1 MAACRF
7 GGDREIEDYYEL
19 YIGMDFYKKYGSSD
33 EIRREELIKKIE
45 ATVKGLTLEEL
56 EALHYDMMTKNYGDV

>member
-1 MAACRF
+1 
-7 GGDREIEDYYEL
+7 
-19 YIGMDFYKKYGSSD
+19 MDFYKKYGSFD

-45 ATVKGLTLEEL
+45 ATVKNLTLEEL